1 MDEKMADI
9 NKIRELI
16 EQIPIIKE
24 KFQRENPVLGRTFD
38 FKKRESV
45 NISMPLEIIYKNP
58 DFMSWRDAL
67 LLELSQ
73 LKEDDYIAELKR
85 LLSHFTGFD
94 DKSRFDKIES
104 KLKVI
109 SERLEE
115 YVLLPTDIII
125 NDERIPEAEL
135 IQKVTRALVKLQKN
149 SHYDYSS
156 REDTMN
162 DYVRDIL
169 DESYKLKDQTR
180 QGESESGN
188 DAGEIDIQI
197 CIEGLPLVMMEALKL
212 DSVVN
217 KTLSIHIN
225 KVLTKYDPN
234 GCPYAV
240 LIVYATAKNFKAF
253 YNRLQNYL
261 RKFEYPY
268 EKQTD
273 VEDIPTDYSELRH
286 AQIVLLRNGTK
297 TRVHFFVANI
307 I

>member
-1 MDEKMADI
+1 MADI
-9 NKIRELI
+9 DKIRELI
-16 EQIPIIKE
+16 ERITQIKE
-24 KFQRENPVLGRTFD
+24 KFQRENRVMGRTYD

-58 DFMSWRDAL
+58 DFMAWRDAL

-94 DKSRFDKIES
+94 DKSRLDKIES

-109 SERLEE
+109 SERLED

-125 NDERIPEAEL
+125 NDERIPETEL

-149 SHYDYSS
+149 NHYNSS
-156 REDTMN
+156 SSEDTMN

-169 DESYKLKDQTR
+169 DESYELRDQTR

-188 DAGEIDIQI
+188 GAGEIDIQI
-197 CIEGLPLVMMEALKL
+197 CIDGLPLVMIEALKL
-212 DSVVN
+212 ESVVD
-217 KTLSIHIN
+217 KTLSMHIN

-234 GCPYAV
+234 GCPYAI
-240 LIVYATAKNFKAF
+240 LIVYAKAPNFEDF
-253 YNRLQNYL
+253 YNRLQTYL

-273 VEDIPTDYSELRH
+273 VEDVPTDYSELKH
-286 AQIVLLRNGTK
+286 AQMVLLRNGTK

>member
-9 NKIRELI
+9 DKIRELI
-16 EQIPIIKE
+16 ERIPQIRE
-24 KFQRENPVLGRTFD
+24 KFQRENPVMGRTYD

-58 DFMSWRDAL
+58 DFMAWRDAL

-94 DKSRFDKIES
+94 DKSRLDKIES

-109 SERLEE
+109 SERLED

-125 NDERIPEAEL
+125 NDERIPETEL

-149 SHYDYSS
+149 NHYNSS
-156 REDTMN
+156 SSEDTMN

-169 DESYKLKDQTR
+169 DESYELRDQTR

-188 DAGEIDIQI
+188 GAGEIDIQI
-197 CIEGLPLVMMEALKL
+197 CIDGLPLVMIEALKL
-212 DSVVN
+212 ESVVD
-217 KTLSIHIN
+217 KTLSVHIN

-234 GCPYAV
+234 GCPYAI
-240 LIVYATAKNFKAF
+240 LIVYVKAPNFEAF
-253 YNRLQNYL
+253 YNRLQTYL

-273 VEDIPTDYSELRH
+273 VEDVSTDYSELKH
-286 AQIVLLRNGTK
+286 AQMVLLRNGTK

>member
-1 MDEKMADI
+1 MDERMADI

-16 EQIPIIKE
+16 EQIPVIKE
-24 KFQRENPVLGRTFD
+24 KFRRENPVLGRTYD

-58 DFMSWRDAL
+58 DFMAWRDAL

-73 LKEDDYIAELKR
+73 LKEDDYISELKR

-115 YVLLPTDIII
+115 YVSLSTDIII

-149 SHYDYSS
+149 NHYNSS
-156 REDTMN
+156 SSEDTMN

-169 DESYKLKDQTR
+169 DESYELRDQTR

-188 DAGEIDIQI
+188 GAGEIDIQI
-197 CIEGLPLVMMEALKL
+197 CMEGLPLVMIEALKL
-212 DSVVN
+212 ESVVD
-217 KTLSIHIN
+217 KTLSVHIN

-234 GCPYAV
+234 GCPYAI
-240 LIVYATAKNFKAF
+240 LIVYAKTPYFKAF
-253 YNRLQNYL
+253 YNRIQSYL
-261 RKFEYPY
+261 REFEYPY
-268 EKQTD
+268 EKQADIED
-273 VEDIPTDYSELRH
+273 VSTDYSELKH
-286 AQIVLLRNGTK
+286 AQMVLLRNGTK
-297 TRVHFFVANI
+297 VRVHFFVANI

>member
-1 MDEKMADI
+1 MADI
-9 NKIRELI
+9 DKIRELI
-16 EQIPIIKE
+16 ERIPQIKE
-24 KFQRENPVLGRTFD
+24 KFQRENSVMGRTYD

-58 DFMSWRDAL
+58 DFMAWRDAL

-94 DKSRFDKIES
+94 DKSRLDKIES

-109 SERLEE
+109 SERLED

-125 NDERIPEAEL
+125 NDERIPETEL
-135 IQKVTRALVKLQKN
+135 MQKVTRALVKLQKN
-149 SHYDYSS
+149 NHYNSS
-156 REDTMN
+156 SSEDTMN

-169 DESYKLKDQTR
+169 DESYELIDQTR
-180 QGESESGN
+180 QGVSESGN
-188 DAGEIDIQI
+188 GAGEIDIQI
-197 CIEGLPLVMMEALKL
+197 CIDGLPLVMIEALKL
-212 DSVVN
+212 ESVVD
-217 KTLSIHIN
+217 KTLSIHVN

-234 GCPYAV
+234 GCPYAI
-240 LIVYATAKNFKAF
+240 LIVYAKAPNFEDF
-253 YNRLQNYL
+253 YNRLQTYL

-273 VEDIPTDYSELRH
+273 VEDVPTDYSELKH
-286 AQIVLLRNGTK
+286 AQTYFLSSRPMLR
-297 TRVHFFVANI
+297 VSLC
-307 I
+307 

>member
-1 MDEKMADI
+1 MADI
-9 NKIRELI
+9 DKIRELI
-16 EQIPIIKE
+16 ERIPQIKE
-24 KFQRENPVLGRTFD
+24 KFQRENPVMGRTYD

-58 DFMSWRDAL
+58 DFMAWRDAL

-94 DKSRFDKIES
+94 DKSRLDKIES

-109 SERLEE
+109 NERLED

-125 NDERIPEAEL
+125 NDERIPETEL
-135 IQKVTRALVKLQKN
+135 IQKATRALVKLQKN
-149 SHYDYSS
+149 NHYNSS
-156 REDTMN
+156 SSEDTMN

-169 DESYKLKDQTR
+169 DESYELRDQTR

-188 DAGEIDIQI
+188 GAGEIDIQI
-197 CIEGLPLVMMEALKL
+197 CIDGLPLVMIEALKL
-212 DSVVN
+212 ESVVD
-217 KTLSIHIN
+217 KTLSIHVN

-234 GCPYAV
+234 GCPYAI
-240 LIVYATAKNFKAF
+240 LIVYAKAPNFEDF
-253 YNRLQNYL
+253 YNRLQTYL

-273 VEDIPTDYSELRH
+273 VEDVPTDYSELKH
-286 AQIVLLRNGTK
+286 AQMVLLRNGTK